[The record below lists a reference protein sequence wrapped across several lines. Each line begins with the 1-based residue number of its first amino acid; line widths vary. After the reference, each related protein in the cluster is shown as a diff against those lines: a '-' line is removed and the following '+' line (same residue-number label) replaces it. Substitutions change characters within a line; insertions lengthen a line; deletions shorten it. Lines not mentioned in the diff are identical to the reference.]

1 MIRGVLLAGSLGL
14 FLLAAISIPN
24 LSSARD
30 PEPEQS
36 GTRAQQSKSEQP
48 ESREEWR
55 EQLLVANQEL
65 AIAEKRSVAAIRAY
79 RDMRQRR
86 HPRGDAKQAI
96 MDEIELSR
104 EELARAQQALE
115 SLEKAARRAGAP
127 PSWLKFDPAEIETAT
142 PVPASPKP

>member
-14 FLLAAISIPN
+14 LAAIGIPN
-24 LSSARD
+24 LSNARE
-30 PEPEQS
+30 PGPEQS
-36 GTRAQQSKSEQP
+36 RARAQQSDSEQP

-65 AIAEKRSVAAIRAY
+65 AIAEKRIVASRRAY

-86 HPRGDAKQAI
+86 RPRGDAKQAI
-96 MDEIELSR
+96 MDEVELSR
-104 EELARAQQALE
+104 EELARAQEALE

-127 PSWLKFDPAEIETAT
+127 PSWLKFDPTEIEAETSI
-142 PVPASPKP
+142 PASSEP

>member
-14 FLLAAISIPN
+14 LAAIGIPN

-30 PEPEQS
+30 PGPEQS
-36 GTRAQQSKSEQP
+36 RARAQQSESEQP

-65 AIAEKRSVAAIRAY
+65 AIAEKRIVASRRAY

-86 HPRGDAKQAI
+86 RPRGDAKQAI

-127 PSWLKFDPAEIETAT
+127 PSWLKFDPTEIDAAT
-142 PVPASPKP
+142 PISASSEP

>member
-1 MIRGVLLAGSLGL
+1 MVRGVLLAGSLG
-14 FLLAAISIPN
+14 LLAAISIPN

-30 PEPEQS
+30 PES
-36 GTRAQQSKSEQP
+36 GARAQQSDSEPP

-65 AIAEKRSVAAIRAY
+65 LIAEKRIVAARSAY

-86 HPRGDAKQAI
+86 RPRGDAKQAI

-127 PSWLKFDPAEIETAT
+127 PSWLKFDPTEIDAAT
-142 PVPASPKP
+142 SVPAAPAP

>member
-1 MIRGVLLAGSLGL
+1 MIRAVLLAGSLG
-14 FLLAAISIPN
+14 LLAAISIPN

-30 PEPEQS
+30 PEPEQL
-36 GTRAQQSKSEQP
+36 GARAQRSESEPP

-65 AIAEKRSVAAIRAY
+65 LIAEKRIVAARRAY

-86 HPRGDAKQAI
+86 RPRGDAKQAI
-96 MDEIELSR
+96 MDEVELSR
-104 EELARAQQALE
+104 KELVRAQQALA

-127 PSWLKFDPAEIETAT
+127 PSWLKFDPAEIEAAAS
-142 PVPASPKP
+142 VPASSEP

>member
-14 FLLAAISIPN
+14 LAALSIPN

-30 PEPEQS
+30 PEPTQS
-36 GTRAQQSKSEQP
+36 GARAQRSDTKQP

-65 AIAEKRSVAAIRAY
+65 RIAEKRIVAARSAY

-86 HPRGDAKQAI
+86 RPRGDAKQAI
-96 MDEIELSR
+96 MDEVELSR
-104 EELARAQQALE
+104 EELVRAQQALE

-127 PSWLKFDPAEIETAT
+127 PSWLKFDSAEIEAAT
-142 PVPASPKP
+142 SVPASSDP

>member
-1 MIRGVLLAGSLGL
+1 MIRGVLLAGSLG
-14 FLLAAISIPN
+14 LLAAISIPN

-36 GTRAQQSKSEQP
+36 GARAQQSESEQP

-65 AIAEKRSVAAIRAY
+65 VIAEKRIIAARRAY

-86 HPRGDAKQAI
+86 RPRGDAKQAI
-96 MDEIELSR
+96 MDEVELSR
-104 EELARAQQALE
+104 EELVRAQQALE

-127 PSWLKFDPAEIETAT
+127 PSWLKFDPTEIEAVTS
-142 PVPASPKP
+142 VPASPEP

>member
-14 FLLAAISIPN
+14 WATISIPN
-24 LSSARD
+24 LGSARD
-30 PEPEQS
+30 PEPEQP
-36 GTRAQQSKSEQP
+36 GARAQQSESEQP

-65 AIAEKRSVAAIRAY
+65 AIAEKRSVDALRAY

-86 HPRGDAKQAI
+86 RPRGDAKQAI

-127 PSWLKFDPAEIETAT
+127 PSWLKFDPTEIEAAT